1 MLSAS
6 PAAASPFINFSLS
19 HVSISDFSYQPG
31 PSVRPA
37 SREPLLEGPLELV
50 VPELLEPGPD
60 ELELPEVFDTPG
72 PPFSP
77 VTPPPEDWFP
87 AAGVCADTPFAF
99 WHTPD
104 ASKL

>member
-6 PAAASPFINFSLS
+6 PAAASPSYQLTLSQVFISN
-19 HVSISDFSYQPG
+19 FSYQPG

-50 VPELLEPGPD
+50 LPDPFEPGPD
-60 ELELPEVFDTPG
+60 ELGPPDPFDTPG

-99 WHTPD
+99 
-104 ASKL
+104 